1 MGIKLAVCNQERVIM
16 ARVQYNQ
23 DIWELSA
30 IVNNFFWTFRN
41 SIIQKLYLE
50 VDFLVVEYIIGRL
63 VGFRN
68 VFVKI
73 GIGVEAV

>member
-1 MGIKLAVCNQERVIM
+1 M

-23 DIWELSA
+23 DIWEISA

-41 SIIQKLYLE
+41 SIFQKLYLE

>member
-1 MGIKLAVCNQERVIM
+1 M

-23 DIWELSA
+23 DIWEISA
-30 IVNNFFWTFRN
+30 IVNNFFWTLNN
-41 SIIQKLYLE
+41 SIIRKLYLE

-73 GIGVEAV
+73 GIGVEAI